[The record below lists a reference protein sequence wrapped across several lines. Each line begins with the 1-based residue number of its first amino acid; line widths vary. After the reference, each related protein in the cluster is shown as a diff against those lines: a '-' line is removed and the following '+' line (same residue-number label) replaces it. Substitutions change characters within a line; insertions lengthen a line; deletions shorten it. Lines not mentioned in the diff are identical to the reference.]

1 MSGFVE
7 KTVAEQGFASSWD
20 LHVDAD
26 LVAAVK
32 QRQRRMLFAC
42 LATGISAGLGIDA
55 LFLQGIVPED
65 SIFAQPLNVA
75 LAIAARAASATTSA
89 T

>member
-20 LHVDAD
+20 LHVDAE

-42 LATGISAGLGIDA
+42 LATGISAGLGIVA

-65 SIFAQPLNVA
+65 SIFAQPLYVA
-75 LAIAARAASATTSA
+75 WSSR
-89 T
+89 